1 MALTSSMEDYL
12 EAVLIL
18 HQKRGSVRGVDIA
31 VHLGVTKPS
40 VSRAVKELSRSDH
53 LVKNADGTLSLTET
67 GLQLAEQIY
76 EKHRFFTERLIAAGV
91 DPKIAEQDACSIEHA
106 VSAESFQKLK
116 KGFNVG

>member
-1 MALTSSMEDYL
+1 MQFCPIYHWR
-12 EAVLIL
+12 IL
-18 HQKRGSVRGVDIA
+18 MIKQQHGYVRCVDVA
-31 VHLGVTKPS
+31 EQLGVKKPS

-91 DPKIAEQDACSIEHA
+91 DPKTAEQDACGIEH
-106 VSAESFQKLK
+106 VISAESFQKLK
-116 KGFNVG
+116 KVFDDG